1 MSSPPSK
8 PARLSRVEMTEIVMP
23 EDTNPF
29 GHIFG
34 GRVMTLIDKAA
45 AIAAMRHARS
55 NVVTASVDRLV
66 FRAPVRLG
74 QILRVYAAVNATF
87 STSMEVGVKVLSE
100 DPHSGRQ
107 AHCCSAYVTM
117 VALDRSGSPARVPV
131 LKAASAAEKRRR
143 RAAAA
148 RRRSRLRERRLRERQ
163 GTD

>member
-1 MSSPPSK
+1 MPRSPVK
-8 PARLSRVEMTEIVMP
+8 PASASRVEMSEIVMP
-23 EDTNPF
+23 GDTNPL

-45 AIAAMRHARS
+45 AIAAMRHARA

-66 FRAPVRLG
+66 FRAPVRIG
-74 QILRVYAAVNATF
+74 QILRVRAAVNAVF
-87 STSMEVGVKVLSE
+87 NTSMEIGVKVLSE

-117 VALDRSGSPARVPV
+117 VALDRSGRPAGVPALRAV
-131 LKAASAAEKRRR
+131 GPAEHRRQ

-148 RRRSRLRERRLRERQ
+148 RRRSRLRERRLRGR
-163 GTD
+163 DRSD